1 MWGGDVP
8 EGRGPALPAVG
19 GGPRP
24 VGGLVGRG
32 CECGECGRAGPH
44 LRTHLCREGPGGGA
58 CGARRAGEAPFTGE
72 HLVFVLRSGNAPVDG
87 HVSKRQ
93 AGDRQETLL
102 STKYLSF
109 SFTV

>member
-19 GGPRP
+19 G
-24 VGGLVGRG
+24 LVGRG
-32 CECGECGRAGPH
+32 CECGRAGPH

-58 CGARRAGEAPFTGE
+58 RGARRAGEAPFTGE

-93 AGDRQETLL
+93 AGDRQETIL

>member
-32 CECGECGRAGPH
+32 CECGRAGPH
-44 LRTHLCREGPGGGA
+44 LRTHLCGEGLGG
-58 CGARRAGEAPFTGE
+58 GARRAGEAPFTGE